1 MQHESMTFV
10 IFQRMLLLAR
20 MEKKSHQGVRIMLQ
34 AQRRLAQSEIPAAIR
49 PEFFAAVR
57 FPDGHSERFII
68 RNALNLADA
77 RELVKLEVGDIR
89 SLLIAQRH

>member
-1 MQHESMTFV
+1 
-10 IFQRMLLLAR
+10 MLLLAR
-20 MEKKSHQGVRIMLQ
+20 MQKKSIQGVCIMVQ
-34 AQRRLAQSEIPAAIR
+34 AHYRPALIEQPATSR

-57 FPDGHSERFII
+57 YPDGRSERFII

-77 RELVKLEVGDIR
+77 RELVEIEVGDVR

>member
-1 MQHESMTFV
+1 MTLV
-10 IFQRMLLLAR
+10 VFQRMLLLAR
-20 MEKKSHQGVRIMLQ
+20 MQKKSNQGVCIMVQ
-34 AQRRLAQSEIPAAIR
+34 AQHRLTHSEIPDAIR

-68 RNALNLADA
+68 RNALSLADA
-77 RELVKLEVGDIR
+77 RELVELEVGDIR